1 MQTMNV
7 RRVCVSKTCLVRT
20 PLRNTKYIIIII
32 IIVWRRRRTLCAD
45 KPRRQRFSTNSIPAP
60 SERYRRYYRVI
71 YTRLCCST
79 TFFFFFLLKFVKTG
93 RTPGSHDIHFLR
105 LVSVTLRASIWSELV
120 RPSSQRSYPYAVDF
134 CFWPLPT
141 RFLGHGGE
149 IKFCFFLFLTARLLI
164 VVPLK
169 QFWKYEFYVWKLDT
183 ATACR
188 VSTCA

>member
-79 TFFFFFLLKFVKTG
+79 TFFFFFYWNLWKPDERLVVMTYTFYVLFRLLYALQFDPNWFDLRHNDRTRMRWIFVFG
-93 RTPGSHDIHFLR
+93 LCLPGS
-105 LVSVTLRASIWSELV
+105 SVTGVKLNFV
-120 RPSSQRSYPYAVDF
+120 FSYF
-134 CFWPLPT
+134 
-141 RFLGHGGE
+141 
-149 IKFCFFLFLTARLLI
+149 
-164 VVPLK
+164 
-169 QFWKYEFYVWKLDT
+169 
-183 ATACR
+183 
-188 VSTCA
+188 